1 MKILGENYDRNLPED
16 SDSLKTESD
25 VDSSS
30 ESYSDLDDLI
40 SQSQKSKAGPIPPNR
55 SQTKIIDDSAFS
67 TQQSK
72 FKVPFG
78 VGSKATIYNKDDEY

>member
-1 MKILGENYDRNLPED
+1 MGENYDRNLPED

-25 VDSSS
+25 AVSSS

-40 SQSQKSKAGPIPPNR
+40 SQSQKSKASRPIPPNR
-55 SQTKIIDDSAFS
+55 SRSKVIDDSAFS

-78 VGSKATIYNKDDEY
+78 ANSK